1 VGDVE
6 PMVRLDEAC
15 FSAAFRFDR
24 QSMRR
29 FAEARG
35 AVVVVAERAL
45 GALQDGRA
53 WALSGFVIVHLES
66 SGTERYGY
74 VVTIDVALELRR
86 AGLGEQLL
94 RRAEEQVRAA
104 GVGRMGL
111 HVAVDNDAAIRF
123 YEHMG
128 YVCVG
133 VAKRFYSAAGTDAS
147 IYIKELVSLGS
158 A

>member
-1 VGDVE
+1 
-6 PMVRLDEAC
+6 MVRLDEAC
-15 FSAAFRFDR
+15 FSATFRFDR
-24 QSMRR
+24 SSMRR
-29 FAEARG
+29 FAQAQG

-45 GALQDGRA
+45 GALQDGSA
-53 WALSGFVIVHLES
+53 WAMSGFVIVHVEG
-66 SGTERYGY
+66 SGAERYGY
-74 VVTIDVALELRR
+74 VVTIDVAPELRR

-94 RRAEEQVRAA
+94 RRAEEQVGAA

-123 YEHMG
+123 YESLG

-133 VAKRFYSAAGTDAS
+133 VAKRFYSTARTDAS
-147 IYIKELVSLGS
+147 IYLKELVSMGS